1 MIRIE
6 TTADFDAEGRF
17 TLQGQSAVPVTPG
30 KHRVTVVIS
39 EADAST
45 VAEPVIV
52 EGADDQMLQR
62 INGVLVWTGQ
72 LLEDPETTRERLDDE
87 RTDQLLYGCDP

>member
-6 TTADFDAEGRF
+6 TTAEFDAEGRF
-17 TLQGQSAVPVTPG
+17 TLQGQSAVPVPPG

-39 EADAST
+39 EPDALT
-45 VAEPVIV
+45 EAKAVAV
-52 EGADDQMLQR
+52 EDTDDPLLKR

-72 LLEDPETTRERLDDE
+72 LLEHPDVTRQRLDDE
-87 RTDQLLYGCDP
+87 RTEQLLHGCDE